1 VQQPSDVY
9 TLLETHSDGRPLSP
23 QQIHPGFPDLATALR
38 FLDFRTAQDP
48 DLLERCRLLPQPITE
63 THQKGGQ
70 EWWIF
75 PPSVTTKFSGKRL
88 VVTGIFESVEGDP
101 YALFV
106 WRGKGKLNG
115 KPIKAGDEFFVGYS
129 AATQPHHFECV
140 STEPLE
146 VFKLFP
152 QAL

>member
-1 VQQPSDVY
+1 
-9 TLLETHSDGRPLSP
+9 
-23 QQIHPGFPDLATALR
+23 
-38 FLDFRTAQDP
+38 LDFRTAQDP
-48 DLLERCRLLPQPITE
+48 DLLERCRLLPQPIAKTR
-63 THQKGGQ
+63 QKGGQ

-106 WRGKGKLNG
+106 WQGKGKLNG

-129 AATQPHHFECV
+129 AATQPHRFECV